1 MSDKKDDHG
10 KDGHGG
16 DHDKKP
22 GGLAKMGKMVLLV
35 IGGLLLAVLLF
46 RITEGLLPEL
56 FNGSTGVIRATRQGM
71 STQSVEINMLGISL
85 GMWMTGWTSLIFRLL
100 MYVILFAVAGWGLQ
114 LLLSKLRGGDR
125 GHGNE
130 HH

>member
-1 MSDKKDDHG
+1 
-10 KDGHGG
+10 
-16 DHDKKP
+16 
-22 GGLAKMGKMVLLV
+22 
-35 IGGLLLAVLLF
+35 
-46 RITEGLLPEL
+46 
-56 FNGSTGVIRATRQGM
+56 
-71 STQSVEINMLGISL
+71 VEINMLGISL